1 MRLDRASIVQAA
13 LSLLDEVGI
22 DGLSTRRL
30 AARLGIQGPSLYW
43 HFKSKRDLLDQMA
56 ESMLDEAIPAADPA
70 APGFV
75 WLDWLA
81 GGARGIRR
89 VGLSHRDGGLILA
102 GYRPNGARAA
112 LKVSSAEMLSR
123 SGLSAGA
130 SRLVLHTLG
139 RFAVGWV
146 LDEQVARREHSPSS
160 DAAFEFGLQLFLNGV
175 EDRIRRAADPVAQP
189 AAGA

>member
-43 HFKSKRDLLDQMA
+43 HFKNKRELLDQMA
-56 ESMLDEAIPAADPA
+56 ESMLDQAIPPADPA

-81 GGARGIRR
+81 AGARGIRR
-89 VGLSHRDGGLILA
+89 VGLSRRDGGLILA
-102 GYRPNGARAA
+102 GYRPSGARAA

-123 SGLSAGA
+123 SGLSAGD

-146 LDEQVARREHSPSS
+146 LDEQVARREHTPSS
-160 DAAFEFGLQLFLNGV
+160 DAAFEFGLQLFLTGV
-175 EDRIRRAADPVAQP
+175 EDRIARVADPHAQP